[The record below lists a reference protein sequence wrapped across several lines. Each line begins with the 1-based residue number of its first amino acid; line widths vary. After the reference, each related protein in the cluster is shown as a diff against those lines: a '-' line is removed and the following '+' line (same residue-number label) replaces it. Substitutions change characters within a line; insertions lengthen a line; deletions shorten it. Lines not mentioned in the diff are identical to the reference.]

1 MSNSEGMHSP
11 VEQFE
16 IKSLVELSLGG
27 YDVSFTNSSLFMLL
41 AIGVSAIFLISAM
54 RRADMV
60 PGRMQGMAE
69 MMYEFVAE
77 MVRSNVGS
85 EGRPY
90 FPFIFTLF
98 VFLLFG
104 NMLGLIP
111 YSYTFTSQIIVTFAM
126 AAFVFVGVTII
137 ALVQARPAFLQLF
150 RSGWRAKSADPLL
163 DCDRSHFIFRA
174 SSQPVGSTFRQYVG
188 RTYHVESFRWSG
200 RDDFWRWWAGNGW
213 IIAAVCRADWPNR
226 S

>member
-77 MVRSNVGS
+77 MVRSNVGN

-111 YSYTFTSQIIVTFAM
+111 YSYTFTRKYKYEKNHI
-126 AAFVFVGVTII
+126 FVCWI
-137 ALVQARPAFLQLF
+137 A
-150 RSGWRAKSADPLL
+150 
-163 DCDRSHFIFRA
+163 
-174 SSQPVGSTFRQYVG
+174 STYCND
-188 RTYHVESFRWSG
+188 S
-200 RDDFWRWWAGNGW
+200 NGC
-213 IIAAVCRADWPNR
+213 ICTN

>member
-77 MVRSNVGS
+77 MVRSNVGLS
-85 EGRPY
+85 
-90 FPFIFTLF
+90 
-98 VFLLFG
+98 
-104 NMLGLIP
+104 LIH
-111 YSYTFTSQIIVTFAM
+111 I
-126 AAFVFVGVTII
+126 
-137 ALVQARPAFLQLF
+137 
-150 RSGWRAKSADPLL
+150 
-163 DCDRSHFIFRA
+163 
-174 SSQPVGSTFRQYVG
+174 
-188 RTYHVESFRWSG
+188 
-200 RDDFWRWWAGNGW
+200 
-213 IIAAVCRADWPNR
+213 
-226 S
+226 